1 VWELNFCVANV
12 DSCFFRLPAC
22 IRKCRRSA
30 LHRNQFQGQGA
41 TQTTRN
47 VPNSNVQRMGGVMAE
62 QIIESLRRLMEQ
74 SRENEGVEG
83 AALADRKEYIEN
95 VLMTKNVEL
104 GTNIRKLEESFHR
117 STNDGAEPS
126 LNVVGSEGSAELQPW
141 QSDNDNGHECC
152 AICLS
157 DYQDGDVIGWSHNKN
172 CKHIFH
178 RECISEWLLTH
189 EECPCCRHYYLFFME
204 DGDLNGQ
211 SQSPLPPPLPAPLS
225 REEEQSW
232 TLERGLRI
240 FYNLTGSPSQNYS
253 DTGNTDTRGSDVELA
268 RPAIRNANEDSFS
281 IGPDVSSTDNQSG
294 VIVVDRP
301 IPGRRSP

>member
-95 VLMTKNVEL
+95 VLMTKVC
-104 GTNIRKLEESFHR
+104 TASLEFR
-117 STNDGAEPS
+117 
-126 LNVVGSEGSAELQPW
+126 
-141 QSDNDNGHECC
+141 CC
-152 AICLS
+152 A
-157 DYQDGDVIGWSHNKN
+157 
-172 CKHIFH
+172 
-178 RECISEWLLTH
+178 
-189 EECPCCRHYYLFFME
+189 
-204 DGDLNGQ
+204 
-211 SQSPLPPPLPAPLS
+211 
-225 REEEQSW
+225 
-232 TLERGLRI
+232 
-240 FYNLTGSPSQNYS
+240 
-253 DTGNTDTRGSDVELA
+253 
-268 RPAIRNANEDSFS
+268 
-281 IGPDVSSTDNQSG
+281 
-294 VIVVDRP
+294 
-301 IPGRRSP
+301 